1 MQWLRLRPE
10 SPEELD
16 MVDYRGRWINDDE
29 EYDDD
34 EEEIDED
41 RQMEDF
47 DPVSSH
53 LSIHSFLFA
62 DSVTQGYGRR

>member
-16 MVDYRGRWINDDE
+16 MVDSRGRWIDE
-29 EYDDD
+29 EDEYDSD
-34 EEEIDED
+34 EEEEEED

-47 DPVSSH
+47 DPVG
-53 LSIHSFLFA
+53 LYI
-62 DSVTQGYGRR
+62 D

>member
-16 MVDYRGRWINDDE
+16 MVDWKGRWL
-29 EYDDD
+29 DDD
-34 EEEIDED
+34 EDYDDEMEEDEDD

-47 DPVSSH
+47 DPVRTVGGNTG
-53 LSIHSFLFA
+53 
-62 DSVTQGYGRR
+62 SVRSYKR